1 MHRFALLGVA
11 LLPLMVVWS
20 LANPMF
26 ASPDEASHL
35 LRAQGFSQLTFSS
48 PYPSD
53 GLPLGAAECFA
64 RQPNATADCMDLTW
78 GDGGLQFRVDPI
90 DGYPPLL
97 HAVAAPATLVGSGLA
112 NTYVVRIWMAVVATA
127 LFAWAGTMLTRP
139 GSGPW
144 PATGLLVAI
153 TPMVVFTSATVNPS
167 GISAGFAAVGIAAVV
182 AARLHHESL
191 VRLLPALLVGIGGL
205 IATRRDGLL
214 WLAVLAVVV
223 AIISLPGRQ
232 GWQTLRRR
240 VPTIG
245 LVAGAVVATGMVVV
259 VAMIGVSRFT
269 RWRSG
274 GGSEVWES
282 VQLIQRFVL
291 DIVGNFGWLDAQIPT
306 ETLVLA
312 LVAIG
317 FVVLLGISAGP
328 GRWAIGTTVL
338 LVTLFAAMVA
348 LESQRSLYVQGRYL
362 FPLWVPLLVLAGA
375 GAAQGGLP
383 GRMTRRA
390 TAIVLGLWAFVH
402 LVGFTHNLRRY
413 AVGQDGPWSFFT
425 SASAWQ
431 PPMMSNAV
439 AMAAFAAALVVA
451 VVAVARLLR
460 PLYPPPTPTPVAGT
474 LDNTT

>member
-1 MHRFALLGVA
+1 VHRFALLCVA
-11 LLPLMVVWS
+11 LLPLTVVWS

-26 ASPDEASHL
+26 AAPDEASHL
-35 LRAQGFSQLTFSS
+35 LRAQGFAQFTFSS
-48 PYPSD
+48 PYSSD

-64 RQPNATADCMDLTW
+64 RQPNTTADCMDLTW

-97 HAVAAPATLVGSGLA
+97 HAVAAPATVAGSGLA
-112 NTYVVRIWMAVVATA
+112 NAYMVRVWMAVVATA

-144 PATGLLVAI
+144 PVTGLLVAI
-153 TPMVVFTSATVNPS
+153 TPMVLFTSATVNPS
-167 GISAGFAAVGIAAVV
+167 GITAGFAAVGIAAVV
-182 AARLHHESL
+182 AARLHHEPM
-191 VRLLPALLVGIGGL
+191 RHHLPALVVGIGGL

-214 WLAVLAVVV
+214 WLAVLVVIV
-223 AIISLPGRQ
+223 AIIALPGRQ
-232 GWQTLRRR
+232 GWQALRRR
-240 VPTIG
+240 VPTVG
-245 LVAGAVVATGMVVV
+245 LVAGAVVAAGIV
-259 VAMIGVSRFT
+259 VAVAMVGAGRFT

-282 VQLIQRFVL
+282 VQLIRRFVL
-291 DIVGNFGWLDAQIPT
+291 DIVGNFGWLDAQLPA
-306 ETLVLA
+306 ETLAVA
-312 LVAIG
+312 LVAAG
-317 FVVLLGISAGP
+317 FVVLVGIAAGP
-328 GRWAIGTTVL
+328 GRWALGTTVL
-338 LVTLFAAMVA
+338 LVTLFLAMVA
-348 LESQRSLYVQGRYL
+348 LESQRSMYVQGRYL

-375 GAAQGGLP
+375 AAAQGALP
-383 GRMTRRA
+383 SRLTRRA

-425 SASAWQ
+425 SSAAWQ